1 MKMIEIG
8 SSINILT
15 KQTVNRNLSWEATS
29 RMAMFGT
36 FWDDYFVVVDQR
48 TFTEESYEI
57 TFLNQMGELEDRK
70 KFTTGDKDFDSIKL
84 LYQNILEV
92 NPQLQSKY
100 NEAKRLYL
108 EEEERK
114 EKLTITM
121 NKLRKRLLCDDDAER
136 LLIKPNDFFGY
147 VDDKDSKFEMP
158 PLAQIPT
165 TEDYVPLQDAEV
177 LMIAAPGAT
186 GKTMLSKHLCRN
198 FDFLRL
204 DLGLFRPVGANSL
217 LGVFVD
223 NFVDMRDMFNM
234 TVNLQ
239 QGKTTMVID
248 GLDEASIKT
257 TEEAYEGFLD
267 DIVKLA
273 KGGKGL
279 SFILLGRT
287 KVVED
292 TCIYLEDAGINVI
305 LAQIEPF
312 TIQKARSFI
321 DKQQEGD
328 GYLKQRQQYEQV
340 RNYIIDSIQGFF
352 RNESDIKLQLYE
364 RFIGY
369 APVLLAISRLI
380 NENGNYY
387 ELYSSLQTCGAR
399 NVELVVNIVE
409 RIMERERVKIQELVK
424 NELMHNRSEEFQK
437 EHLPKMYTVQE
448 QCVRLLAFTQ
458 RMPSIYYISDDDVF
472 NNQYNEKVNEWMQD
486 HPLLDKVK
494 KDFQNTVFE
503 SYVIAYL
510 MNWEGKE
517 SDVLSYLKRSKGV
530 SYMLFDIFRQIKE
543 TNRIDYRYVACL
555 YSSFIALDRANSISE
570 SIQRAGEL
578 QITQKDNS
586 LKQKSVLC
594 SVNFCHGDSDDIVY
608 ETEIPQNCSFVLPSY
623 ISNVLI
629 DAPIKVEIVGEKAEM
644 GGAIQINCLEMAV
657 HSRELIIANTKK
669 SSFYYSDIFCRHFD
683 GTLNDG
689 NVPKLIN
696 RSNNRHQLIIFS
708 EDKLSFP
715 FVDYQEEYFEP
726 LRKDPSLMDKYQKL
740 RRLLLLFRANGRG
753 GLARVKSKIES
764 RISNVEIG
772 QKVLEALLAAGVI
785 YEQSSFYFINTN
797 KMDEVLEASYAD
809 IQMCR
814 LSDRTGYFLS
824 KIK

>member
-1 MKMIEIG
+1 MEIE
-8 SSINILT
+8 SSISILT
-15 KQTVNRNLSWEATS
+15 NLTINHKISWETTS

-36 FWDDYFVVVDQR
+36 FWEDFFVVVDQR

-57 TFLNQMGELEDRK
+57 SFLNQMGELEDRK
-70 KFTTGDKDFDSIKL
+70 KFTTEDSGFDSIKL
-84 LYQNILEV
+84 LYQKIIEG

-121 NKLRKRLLCDDDAER
+121 NKLRKRLLCDDDADR
-136 LLIKPNDFFGY
+136 IPVKPNDFFGY
-147 VDDKDSKFEMP
+147 VDDRDSKFEMP

-186 GKTMLSKHLCRN
+186 GKTVLSKHLCRS

-204 DLGLFRPVGANSL
+204 DLGAFRPVGANSL

-223 NFVDMRDMFNM
+223 NFVDMRDMLNM

-257 TEEAYEGFLD
+257 TEEAFAGFLD

-292 TCIYLEDAGINVI
+292 TCIYLEDAGVKVI

-321 DKQQEGD
+321 DKQQESD

-387 ELYSSLQTCGAR
+387 ELYSSLQTSRAR
-399 NVELVVNIVE
+399 NVELVVDIVE
-409 RIMERERVKIQELVK
+409 RIMERERIKIQELVK

-437 EHLPKMYTVQE
+437 EHLLKMYTIQE

-458 RMPSIYYISDDDVF
+458 RTSSIYDISDDDVF
-472 NNQYNEKVNEWMQD
+472 NNQYNEKVNEWMKD

-517 SDVLSYLKRSKGV
+517 NDVLLYLKRSKGV
-530 SYMLFDIFRQIKE
+530 SYMLFDIFRQINKS
-543 TNRIDYRYVACL
+543 NVIDYRFVAYL
-555 YSSFIALDRANSISE
+555 YSSFIALDRANSLSE
-570 SIQRAGEL
+570 SFQRAGEM
-578 QITQKDNS
+578 QITKKDNS
-586 LKQKSVLC
+586 LKQNSVLC

-608 ETEIPQNCSFVLPSY
+608 ETDIPQNRSFVLPSY

-629 DAPIKVEIVGEKAEM
+629 DAPIKVEITGEKTEM
-644 GGAIQINCLEMAV
+644 GGVVQINCMEIAI
-657 HSRELIIANTKK
+657 HSKELIIANTKK
-669 SSFYYSDIFCRHFD
+669 GSFYYSDIFCRHFD
-683 GTLNDG
+683 GTLDDG

-696 RSNNRHQLIIFS
+696 RSNNRHQFIIFS

-715 FVDYQEEYFEP
+715 FADYQEEYFEP

-772 QKVLEALLAAGVI
+772 QKVLEALLSVGVI
-785 YEQSSFYFINTN
+785 YEQSSFYFINTD